1 MVLTELLNRRGMRAG
16 GGILYDGPFH
26 PAMLISINAGHYHEP
41 DQDDPRLKDHIG
53 LS

>member
-1 MVLTELLNRRGMRAG
+1 VLTELLNRRGMRAG

-26 PAMLISINAGHYHEP
+26 N
-41 DQDDPRLKDHIG
+41 DPRLKDHIG